1 MLWEHSTIELSAFKL
16 NIVKSIK
23 VLILN
28 AMKYKSLI
36 INNPED
42 LMFGIAPKPVK
53 TRRGLEIG
61 GGQVYAELNFTL
73 PIMSINESTLE
84 RVYEHYRE
92 IAEGALERAVHLDS
106 KGVVLEF
113 ETLLEMTKNPS
124 IGVEIVKIMNEICE
138 KYYQNY
144 GLKSEIRLTPNDL
157 REFERPA
164 RQRSSEYLEPM
175 MELFERGMIV
185 GGDLLSIESTGGKE
199 VSDEALM
206 MCDVKGMVFALSV
219 LGVRDMRFLWQKIV
233 SVANKHGK
241 IAAGDSACG
250 FANTAMVLAE
260 KKYIPKVFATIVRV
274 ISVVRSIVAME
285 EGAVGPDKDCGY
297 EGPFLKAITGIPISM
312 EGKTAACAHL
322 SPLGN
327 IASACADLWSNE
339 SVQNIKLLS
348 GMAPTA
354 YFEQLEY
361 DARLMNE
368 ALRAGKMHCN
378 VLQQLLVAS
387 DVYTDPQALIL
398 SPENVI
404 RISKELVKGESYVA
418 NAKNGALAALDII
431 EEALRSGKM
440 KLPEM
445 ETSYLPI
452 LRDDLNSI
460 PDNES
465 EFVEMMLPIID
476 QSKFIPAEYGL

>member
-1 MLWEHSTIELSAFKL
+1 
-16 NIVKSIK
+16 
-23 VLILN
+23 
-28 AMKYKSLI
+28 MKYKSLI
-36 INNPED
+36 ITDPED
-42 LMFGIAPKPVK
+42 LMFGIAPNPVK

-73 PIMSINESTLE
+73 PIMSINESTLPQ
-84 RVYEHYRE
+84 VYEHYRE
-92 IAEGALERAVHLDS
+92 IAEGALERALHLES
-106 KGVVLEF
+106 KGVVLEL
-113 ETLLEMTKNPS
+113 ETLLEMTKTPQ
-124 IGVEIVKIMNEICE
+124 IGIEIVKIMNEICE
-138 KYYQNY
+138 KYYQNH
-144 GLKSEIRLTPNDL
+144 GLASEIRLTPNDL

-164 RQRSSEYLEPM
+164 RQRSSQYLEPM
-175 MELFERGMIV
+175 FELFERGSIE

-206 MCDVKGMVFALSV
+206 MCDIKGMVFAMAV
-219 LGVRDMRFLWQKIV
+219 LGVRDMQFLWKKIV
-233 SVANKHGK
+233 AVANKHGK

-260 KKYIPKVFATIVRV
+260 KKYIPKVFATLVRV

-322 SPLGN
+322 SPIGN
-327 IASACADLWSNE
+327 IASACCDLWSNE

-354 YFEQLEY
+354 YLEQLEY

-368 ALRAGKMHCN
+368 ALKAGKLHRD
-378 VLQQLLVAS
+378 VLQQLLVSS

-398 SPENVI
+398 SPANVI
-404 RISKELVKGESYVA
+404 RISKELVKGDSYVA

-440 KLPEM
+440 RLSEL

-452 LRDDLNSI
+452 LREDLESI

-465 EFVEMMLPIID
+465 QFIEMMLPMID
-476 QSKFIPAEYGL
+476 ESKFIPAEYGL

>member
-1 MLWEHSTIELSAFKL
+1 
-16 NIVKSIK
+16 
-23 VLILN
+23 
-28 AMKYKSLI
+28 
-36 INNPED
+36 
-42 LMFGIAPKPVK
+42 
-53 TRRGLEIG
+53 
-61 GGQVYAELNFTL
+61 
-73 PIMSINESTLE
+73 
-84 RVYEHYRE
+84 
-92 IAEGALERAVHLDS
+92 
-106 KGVVLEF
+106 
-113 ETLLEMTKNPS
+113 
-124 IGVEIVKIMNEICE
+124 
-138 KYYQNY
+138 
-144 GLKSEIRLTPNDL
+144 
-157 REFERPA
+157 
-164 RQRSSEYLEPM
+164 M
-175 MELFERGMIV
+175 MELFERGMIA

-206 MCDVKGMVFALSV
+206 MCDIKGMVFALAV
-219 LGVRDMRFLWQKIV
+219 LGVRDMHFLWQKIV
-233 SVANKHGK
+233 SLAQKHGK

-260 KKYIPKVFATIVRV
+260 KKYIPKVFATLVRV

-354 YFEQLEY
+354 YLEQLEY

-368 ALRAGKMHCN
+368 ALRAGKMHCQ

-404 RISKELVKGESYVA
+404 RISGELVKGESYVA
-418 NAKNGALAALDII
+418 NARNGALAALDII
-431 EEALRSGKM
+431 DEALKSGKM
-440 KLPEM
+440 RLPEL
-445 ETSYLPI
+445 ETAYLPI

-460 PDNES
+460 PDS
-465 EFVEMMLPIID
+465 ETDFIAMMLPLID
-476 QSKFIPAEYGL
+476 QSKFILSEYGL

>member
-1 MLWEHSTIELSAFKL
+1 
-16 NIVKSIK
+16 
-23 VLILN
+23 
-28 AMKYKSLI
+28 MKYKSLI
-36 INNPED
+36 ISNPEE
-42 LMFGIAPKPVK
+42 LMFGIAPNPVT
-53 TRRGLEIG
+53 TRRGLVIG

-73 PIMSINESTLE
+73 PMMSINNNTLKE
-84 RVYEHYRE
+84 VYAHYRE
-92 IAEGALERAVHLDS
+92 IAEGALERAVHLNS
-106 KGVVLEF
+106 KGVVLEL
-113 ETLLEMTKNPS
+113 ETLLEMTKTPD

-138 KYYQNY
+138 RYYRDY
-144 GLKSEIRLTPNDL
+144 GLASEIRLTPNDL

-164 RQRSSEYLEPM
+164 KQRTSAWLDPM
-175 MELFERGMIV
+175 MELFERGMLA

-206 MCDVKGMVFALSV
+206 MCDLKGVMFALSV
-219 LGVRDMRFLWQKIV
+219 LGVRDMQFLWHKIV
-233 SVANKHGK
+233 TLADKHGK

-260 KKYIPKVFATIVRV
+260 KKYVPKIFAALVRV

-322 SPLGN
+322 SPIGN

-368 ALRAGKMHCN
+368 ALRMGKMHCG
-378 VLQQLLVAS
+378 VLQQLLVGS
-387 DVYTDPQALIL
+387 DIYTDPQALVL
-398 SPENVI
+398 APENVI
-404 RISKELVKGESYVA
+404 RISKELIRGDSYVA
-418 NAKNGALAALDII
+418 NARNGALAALDII
-431 EEALRSGKM
+431 EEAFQSGQL
-440 KLPEM
+440 KLSEM
-445 ETSYLPI
+445 ETAYIPI
-452 LRDDLNSI
+452 FREDLSSI
-460 PDNES
+460 PDSES
-465 EFVEMMLPIID
+465 DFIAMMLPMID
-476 QSKFIPAEYGL
+476 PGKFILEEYGL

>member
-1 MLWEHSTIELSAFKL
+1 
-16 NIVKSIK
+16 
-23 VLILN
+23 
-28 AMKYKSLI
+28 MKYKSLI
-36 INNPED
+36 ISNPED
-42 LMFGIAPKPVK
+42 LMFGMAPYPVK

-73 PIMSINESTLE
+73 PIMSINESTLPQ
-84 RVYEHYRE
+84 VYQHYRE
-92 IAEGALERAVHLDS
+92 IAEGALERALHLES
-106 KGVVLEF
+106 KGVVLEL
-113 ETLLEMTKNPS
+113 ETLLEMTKTPQ
-124 IGVEIVKIMNEICE
+124 IGIEIVKIMNEICE
-138 KYYQNY
+138 KYYQNH
-144 GLKSEIRLTPNDL
+144 GLASEIRLTPNDL

-164 RQRSSEYLEPM
+164 RQRTSQYLEPM
-175 MELFERGMIV
+175 FELFERGSIE

-206 MCDVKGMVFALSV
+206 MCDIKGMVFAMAV
-219 LGVRDMRFLWQKIV
+219 LGVRDMQFLWKKIV
-233 SVANKHGK
+233 AVANKHGK

-260 KKYIPKVFATIVRV
+260 KKYIPKVFATLVRV

-322 SPLGN
+322 SPIGN
-327 IASACADLWSNE
+327 IASACCDLWSNE

-354 YFEQLEY
+354 YLEQLEY

-368 ALRAGKMHCN
+368 ALKAGKLHRD
-378 VLQQLLVAS
+378 VLQQLLVSS

-398 SPENVI
+398 SPVNVI
-404 RISKELVKGESYVA
+404 RISKELVKGDSYVA

-431 EEALRSGKM
+431 DEALLSGKM
-440 KLPEM
+440 RLSEL
-445 ETSYLPI
+445 EISYLPI
-452 LRDDLNSI
+452 LREDLESI

-465 EFVEMMLPIID
+465 QFIEMILPMID
-476 QSKFIPAEYGL
+476 ESKFIPSEYGL

>member
-1 MLWEHSTIELSAFKL
+1 
-16 NIVKSIK
+16 
-23 VLILN
+23 
-28 AMKYKSLI
+28 MKYKNLV

-42 LMFGIAPKPVK
+42 LIFGVAPKPVK
-53 TRRGLEIG
+53 TRRGLNIG

-73 PIMSINESTLE
+73 PIMSINDNTLD
-84 RVYEHYRE
+84 RVYSHYRE
-92 IAEGALERAVHLDS
+92 IAEGALERAVDLHS

-113 ETLLEMTKNPS
+113 ETLLEMTKTPD
-124 IGVEIVKIMNEICE
+124 IAVEIVKIMNDICE
-138 KYYQNY
+138 DYYQKF

-164 RQRSSEYLEPM
+164 RQRSSKFLEPM
-175 MELFERGMIV
+175 MEVFERGAIA

-206 MCDVKGMVFALSV
+206 MCDIKAVTFALSV
-219 LGVRDMRFLWQKIV
+219 LGVRDMQFLWKKIV
-233 SVANKHGK
+233 SVANNNHK
-241 IAAGDSACG
+241 IAGGDSACG
-250 FANTAMVLAE
+250 FSNTAMVLAE
-260 KKYIPKVFATIVRV
+260 KKYIPRVFAALVRV
-274 ISVVRSIVAME
+274 ISVVRSIVAIE
-285 EGAVGPDKDCGY
+285 EGAIGPDKDCGY

-322 SPLGN
+322 SPIGN

-354 YFEQLEY
+354 YLEQLEY
-361 DARLMNE
+361 DVRLMNE
-368 ALRAGKMHCN
+368 ALRAGKLHRN
-378 VLQQLLVAS
+378 ILQQLLVAS

-404 RISKELVKGESYVA
+404 RISKELVKGDTYVA

-431 EEALRSGKM
+431 EETILSGK
-440 KLPEM
+440 LHISEM
-445 ETSYLPI
+445 ETGYLPI

-460 PDNES
+460 PENES
-465 EFVEMMLPIID
+465 DFIAMMLPLLD
-476 QSKFIPAEYGL
+476 QNKFILTEYGL